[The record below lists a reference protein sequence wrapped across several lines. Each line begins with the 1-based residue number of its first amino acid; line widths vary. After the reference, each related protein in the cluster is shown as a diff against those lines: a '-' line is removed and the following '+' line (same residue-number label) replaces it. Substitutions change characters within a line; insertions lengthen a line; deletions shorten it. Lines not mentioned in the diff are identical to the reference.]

1 MRNRPYQ
8 VLKWL
13 TEKTRGG
20 GGTLRVRV
28 VGRTRHPNTLD
39 DAQTISRHDDM
50 TMATTT
56 GASAEGARK
65 MMCVDGNTFRR
76 VLLARAAFRGVVF
89 GGVLYLGATTLDR
102 IKRLEDSNA
111 AMALKLDTVNKEVVQ
126 H

>member
-1 MRNRPYQ
+1 
-8 VLKWL
+8 
-13 TEKTRGG
+13 
-20 GGTLRVRV
+20 
-28 VGRTRHPNTLD
+28 
-39 DAQTISRHDDM
+39 M